1 MPNNRPNL
9 TKLATVAGAT
19 LCALALSSAAMFGP
33 VAGLLAQETEK
44 PEAAT
49 AEPGSV
55 DKKGDEKPAKEKPAK
70 DSAGE
75 EKPASSITDKTTVTE
90 SKGAIEARATLKAAR
105 EKLLQFRS
113 IKAKIIENVA
123 ISERRFKA
131 EGVYLQGSNL
141 RLRLELTVKA
151 GSLTGTI
158 LEVCDGQVLYT
169 QYSLGDTPRITRRDV
184 KQILEATKAAT
195 KSPESQ
201 LVAELGLGGLPSLLA
216 SVEQAMKFSKAR
228 EETID
233 GQTFTVLEGTW
244 GKEFMDQWK
253 SLNKNSER
261 LPEHIP
267 DSVRIYLDSKTLLP
281 RRFVYLK
288 QPTEKGTPRPMVT
301 LDFVDLVL
309 NAPLSDDEFYYVPPD
324 GVSQDDI
331 THIYLD
337 RLRPKG
343 QPGQASEKPAEGK

>member
-1 MPNNRPNL
+1 MPNNQPNL
-9 TKLATVAGAT
+9 TRLATVAGAT
-19 LCALALSSAAMFGP
+19 FCALALSTAAMFGP
-33 VAGLLAQETEK
+33 AAGVLAQDSEK

-49 AEPGSV
+49 AEPGSEKPAK
-55 DKKGDEKPAKEKPAK
+55 DAAGDEKPA
-70 DSAGE
+70 
-75 EKPASSITDKTTVTE
+75 SSLSDKSTVTE
-90 SKGAIEARATLKAAR
+90 SKGAAEVRSTLKAAR
-105 EKLLQFRS
+105 EKLLRFNS

-123 ISERRFKA
+123 ISDRRFKA

-184 KQILEATKAAT
+184 KQILEATKTAT
-195 KSPESQ
+195 KNPESQ
-201 LVAELGLGGLPSLLA
+201 LVAELGLGGLPALLA
-216 SVEQAMKFSKAR
+216 SVEQAMKFAKTR

-233 GQTFTVLEGTW
+233 GQTFTVLEGAW
-244 GKEFMDQWK
+244 GKDFMDQWK
-253 SLNKNSER
+253 AVNKKAER

-309 NAPLSDDEFYYVPPD
+309 NAPLNDDEFYYVPPD
-324 GVSQDDI
+324 GINPDDI
-331 THIYLD
+331 THAYLE

-343 QPGQASEKPAEGK
+343 QPAQTSEKPAEGK